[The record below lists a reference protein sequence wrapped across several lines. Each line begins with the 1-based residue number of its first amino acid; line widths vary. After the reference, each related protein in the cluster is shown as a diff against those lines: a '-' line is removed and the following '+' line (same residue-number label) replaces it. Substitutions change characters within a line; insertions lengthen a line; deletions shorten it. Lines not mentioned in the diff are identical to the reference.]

1 MDGKVLVIDDEIHLR
16 TMMCEWLEEAGYVAY
31 MAPGGEEGLR
41 ILSEKR
47 PDVVVSDI
55 WMPGMDG
62 YHFSRLARKNSDV
75 SIILMSGVSSEIEV
89 LKNMDVGAD
98 GILIKP
104 FDMDEFLNR
113 VEKILEERSHR
124 TPTKLSTPPPA
135 KAPVDDQGEAYL
147 LEAYRS
153 LSKEDQHLIIDLTER
168 LRGD

>member
-1 MDGKVLVIDDEIHLR
+1 MEGKILVIDDEIHLR

-31 MAPGGEEGLR
+31 MASGGEEGLR

-62 YHFSRLARKNSDV
+62 YHFSRLARKDSDV
-75 SIILMSGVSSEIEV
+75 SIVLMSGVSSEIEV
-89 LKNMDVGAD
+89 LRNMDVGAD

-104 FDMDEFLNR
+104 FDMGEFLDR

-124 TPTKLSTPPPA
+124 TPTKLNSPPP
-135 KAPVDDQGEAYL
+135 KAPVDDQGETYL

-153 LSKEDQHLIIDLTER
+153 LSKEDQHLIIDMAER

>member
-1 MDGKVLVIDDEIHLR
+1 MDGKILVIDDEIHLR

-41 ILSEKR
+41 ILSEKH

-113 VEKILEERSHR
+113 VEKILEERSQR
-124 TPTKLSTPPPA
+124 TPTMLRPPTPA

-153 LSKEDQHLIIDLTER
+153 LSKEDQHLIIDLAER